1 MSSHRI
7 QAILPICFAICS
19 CWLGTTS
26 RGQNAAT
33 AADASAIEAIQR
45 QIDSYVAA
53 FNAGD
58 ADALVKHWTSGG
70 ELLTSSGVALRG
82 HDALRAGF
90 ADYFAEAKSAKIE
103 LFDPQIEILSPSV
116 ARETGTARV
125 MSAEQEPS
133 DTVYEAIYLKSEAGW
148 RLDSV
153 REQSPAEDPPS
164 NYEQLRPLE
173 WMVGSWVDQSS
184 DAQIETTCRWTTNRN
199 FLVRSFSGSIQ
210 GRVEFEG
217 TQVIGWDPST
227 KQIRSWMFDSDG
239 GFGTGVW
246 NGSDDGW
253 TVHTLNVLADG
264 QKASATHVYVRLDEN
279 SFEFR
284 STGRQVGGELLPRIE
299 PIVIVRQTVR

>member
-1 MSSHRI
+1 MNSLRL
-7 QAILPICFAICS
+7 QAILPICFTISS
-19 CWLGTTS
+19 CLLGTTA

-53 FNAGD
+53 FNEGN
-58 ADALVKHWTSGG
+58 ADAVAKHWTSGG
-70 ELLTSSGVALRG
+70 QLVSSSGVVLSGHEALK
-82 HDALRAGF
+82 AGF

-133 DTVYEAIYLKSEAGW
+133 DTVYEAIYLNSQLGW

-153 REQSPAEDPPS
+153 REQLPAEGPPS
-164 NYEQLRPLE
+164 NYEQLRALE
-173 WMVGSWVDQSS
+173 WLVGSWVDQSL

-199 FLVRSFSGSIQ
+199 FLVRSFSGSIH
-210 GRVEFEG
+210 GRVDFEG

-253 TVHTLNVLADG
+253 TVHTVNVLADG
-264 QKASATHVYVRLDEN
+264 QKASATHVYARLDEN

-284 STGRQVGGELLPRIE
+284 STGRQVGGELLPSIE
-299 PIVIVRQTVR
+299 PIVIVRQNVR